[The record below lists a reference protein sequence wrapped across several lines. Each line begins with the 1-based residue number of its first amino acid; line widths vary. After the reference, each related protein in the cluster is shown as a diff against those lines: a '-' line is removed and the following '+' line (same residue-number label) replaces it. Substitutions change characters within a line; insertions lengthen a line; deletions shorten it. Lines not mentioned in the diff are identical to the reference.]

1 MEGFVILLWRNL
13 TVVYKNCILIMH
25 LKYII
30 YFVNKWLLVAAFYS
44 SSSSLV
50 CTLFAQITFK
60 LVWNITNQIG
70 LVTFDVGHYSINIKL
85 YLVKTVPFL
94 PFLLLQ

>member
-44 SSSSLV
+44 SSSPLV

-60 LVWNITNQIG
+60 LVWNITNQTG